1 MNYDKIIVELLAR
14 IQVLE
19 DQVKLLMSKEDLF
32 EGQTLQE
39 RRVRE
44 VVKLKTQDIRDY
56 IEELKNNAKT
66 EGKATLVLKA
76 GNIHREKHLKCAMPM
91 VCNAMRQCMQEGDEV
106 LHETPSG
113 YSSTLEIEYK
123 LNR

>member
-1 MNYDKIIVELLAR
+1 MNYDKVIVELLAR
-14 IQVLE
+14 IQDLE

-39 RRVRE
+39 RKGRE

-56 IEELKNNAKT
+56 IEELKSNAKK
-66 EGKATLVLKA
+66 EGENILILKA

-91 VCNAMRQCMQEGDEV
+91 VCNAMRQCMQEGDKV

-113 YSSTLEIEYK
+113 YSSTLEIQYS
-123 LNR
+123 L

>member
-1 MNYDKIIVELLAR
+1 MNYDKVIVELLAR

-32 EGQTLQE
+32 ECQTLQE
-39 RRVRE
+39 RKGRE

-56 IEELKNNAKT
+56 IEELKSNAKK
-66 EGKATLVLKA
+66 EGENILILKA

-91 VCNAMRQCMQEGDEV
+91 VCNAMRQCMREGDKV

-113 YSSTLEIEYK
+113 YSSTLEIQYS
-123 LNR
+123 L

>member
-1 MNYDKIIVELLAR
+1 MNYDKVIVELLAR

-39 RRVRE
+39 RKGRE

-56 IEELKNNAKT
+56 IEELKSNAKK
-66 EGKATLVLKA
+66 EGENILILKA

-91 VCNAMRQCMQEGDEV
+91 VCNAMRQCMQEEDKV

-113 YSSTLEIEYK
+113 YSSTLEIQYS
-123 LNR
+123 L

>member
-1 MNYDKIIVELLAR
+1 MNYDKVIVELLAR

-39 RRVRE
+39 RKGRE

-56 IEELKNNAKT
+56 IEELKSNAKK
-66 EGKATLVLKA
+66 EGENILILKA
-76 GNIHREKHLKCAMPM
+76 GNVHREKHLKCAMPM
-91 VCNAMRQCMQEGDEV
+91 VCNAMRQCMQEGDKGS
-106 LHETPSG
+106 HETPSG
-113 YSSTLEIEYK
+113 YSSTLEIQYS
-123 LNR
+123 L

>member
-1 MNYDKIIVELLAR
+1 MNYDKVIVELLAR

-39 RRVRE
+39 RKVRE

-56 IEELKNNAKT
+56 IEELKSNAKK
-66 EGKATLVLKA
+66 EGENILVLKA

-91 VCNAMRQCMQEGDEV
+91 VCNAMYQSMLEGDKI
-106 LHETPSG
+106 LHTTAKG
-113 YSSTLEIEYK
+113 CSSTIEIQYF
-123 LNR
+123 L

>member
-1 MNYDKIIVELLAR
+1 MNYDKVIVELLAR

-39 RRVRE
+39 RKGRE

-56 IEELKNNAKT
+56 IEELKSNAKK
-66 EGKATLVLKA
+66 EGENILVLKA

-106 LHETPSG
+106 LRKTPSG
-113 YSSTLEIEYK
+113 YSSTLEIKYK
-123 LNR
+123 L

>member
-1 MNYDKIIVELLAR
+1 MNYDKVIVELLAR

-39 RRVRE
+39 RKGRE

-56 IEELKNNAKT
+56 IEELKSNAKK
-66 EGKATLVLKA
+66 EGENILILKA
-76 GNIHREKHLKCAMPM
+76 GNIHRKKHLKCAMPM
-91 VCNAMRQCMQEGDEV
+91 VCNAMRQCMREGDKV

-113 YSSTLEIEYK
+113 YSSTLEIQYS
-123 LNR
+123 L